1 MRRRVRDGLTG
12 IFWGSFLLG
21 DLLLGG
27 VVLLEPPI
35 ASDVSGKWSADVGR
49 PIHQWTFVSA
59 FDVATKCDEKR
70 SARLAN
76 AAGDL
81 GVDAESDQ
89 PGTKLGALFDARRQ
103 SRCVPDTQY
112 FPEASQPKKHSAQ

>member
-35 ASDVSGKWSADVGR
+35 ASDVSGKWSVDVGR
-49 PIHQWTFVSA
+49 PLAAQIRCDRRLEEDEAPQQNSGQSVAHAPPHDRA
-59 FDVATKCDEKR
+59 F
-70 SARLAN
+70 
-76 AAGDL
+76 
-81 GVDAESDQ
+81 
-89 PGTKLGALFDARRQ
+89 
-103 SRCVPDTQY
+103 
-112 FPEASQPKKHSAQ
+112 